1 MENSTETIN
10 KDSYHFEC
18 KHYNMSMVKHIA
30 IFLLGFAGLQVL
42 SFIVGVIFP
51 SFLTKVG

>member
-18 KHYNMSMVKHIA
+18 KHYNMSIVKHIA
-30 IFLLGFAGLQVL
+30 IFWLGFAGLQVI
-42 SFIVGVIFP
+42 SFIAGVI
-51 SFLTKVG
+51 VA